1 MDFIASTTTSILTSS
16 STTLAIEALQSQFLW
31 ALIIG
36 IVLAFVLGFAMGAND
51 VANAFGTSVGSE
63 VLTLRKAYLLAI
75 IFESLGAILV
85 GYNVTDTMRKGVIDL
100 SLYDNTPK
108 ELLVGQVAILAG
120 CSAWLLIATFAQLPV
135 STTHSITGATVG
147 FGLIMRGTQGIHWW
161 KIFNIAA
168 SWIISPIL
176 SGIVSS
182 VLYIIVDFT
191 VIRRKNPFECGL
203 RVLPYFYWFCIA
215 FNIFAVS
222 FQGSKVLH
230 LASLPLWLCLSIS
243 VAIATVAALAI
254 HFLMVPQLRKW
265 IDSKTFV
272 FYKDGIVQI
281 FIPHNGLSSE
291 EMDDKKAAVDK
302 ERTASAI
309 KHFVRWFLPDKKHQP
324 DSKTTLVF
332 GSIQAF
338 TACFAGFAHGAN
350 DVANAIAPLAALL
363 SIYSDMD
370 VQQRGETSIYILM
383 YGVLAICIGLLVLG
397 HKVIRTVGSEMS
409 SINPASGFTIE
420 FGAAVTALLAS
431 KAGLPI
437 STTHCLVKF
446 EKIVGSVVTVGVI
459 KSHIGGVQ
467 WNIFR
472 NIILS
477 WVITLP
483 ASGEKKGKFIIFSLI
498 LKHIERKNGKF
509 DFF

>member
-1 MDFIASTTTSILTSS
+1 
-16 STTLAIEALQSQFLW
+16 
-31 ALIIG
+31 
-36 IVLAFVLGFAMGAND
+36 MGAND
-51 VANAFGTSVGSE
+51 VANAFGTSIGSG

-85 GYNVTDTMRKGVIDL
+85 GYNVTDTIRKDVIDL
-100 SLYDNTPK
+100 SLYYNTPR

-147 FGLIMRGTQGIHWW
+147 FGLIMKGTQGIHWW

-168 SWIISPIL
+168 SWIISPLL

-182 VLYIIVDFT
+182 ILYIIVDFT
-191 VIRRKNPFECGL
+191 VIRRKNSFECGL

-215 FNIFAVS
+215 FNTFAVS

-230 LASLPLWLCLSIS
+230 LASLPFWLCLLISI
-243 VAIATVAALAI
+243 VMATVGAFAVR
-254 HFLMVPQLRKW
+254 FFMVPRLRKW
-265 IDSKTFV
+265 IDT
-272 FYKDGIVQI
+272 
-281 FIPHNGLSSE
+281 
-291 EMDDKKAAVDK
+291 
-302 ERTASAI
+302 I
-309 KHFVRWFLPDKKHQP
+309 KHFVRWFLPDKKHQSDP
-324 DSKTTLVF
+324 KTTLVF

-363 SIYSDMD
+363 SIYSEMD
-370 VQQRGETSIYILM
+370 VQQKKETSLYVLM
-383 YGVLAICIGLLVLG
+383 YGVLAICVGLLVLG

-409 SINPASGFTIE
+409 DINPASGFTIE

-437 STTHCLVKF
+437 STTHCLV
-446 EKIVGSVVTVGVI
+446 GSVVMVGVL
-459 KSHIGGVQ
+459 KSHIGGVR
-467 WNIFR
+467 WSIFR

-477 WVITLP
+477 WIITLP
-483 ASGEKKGKFIIFSLI
+483 ASGIIAAALMLLMRFLI
-498 LKHIERKNGKF
+498 GFNNVAL
-509 DFF
+509 